1 MTLAYAGGDPN
12 QIQQIAYKT
21 SSTWADVAMRILNQY
36 GLYGIVVILLGV
48 VIILL
53 LWKGRK

>member
-21 SSTWADVAMRILNQY
+21 STSWADVAMRILNQY
-36 GLYGIVVILLGV
+36 GLWGLTSALLVVA
-48 VIILL
+48 IILII
-53 LWKGRK
+53 WKGRK

>member
-1 MTLAYAGGDPN
+1 MSIAWAGGDPN
-12 QIQQIAYKT
+12 QIQQISYKT
-21 SSTWADVAMRILNQY
+21 TISWPDVAMRILNQY
-36 GLYGIVVILLGV
+36 GLWGFTCALLAV

>member
-1 MTLAYAGGDPN
+1 MSIAYAGGYPN
-12 QIQQIAYKT
+12 EIQHVAYKT
-21 SSTWADVAMRILNQY
+21 SSTWADVATQILNQY
-36 GLYGIVVILLGV
+36 GLWGFTCALLAV